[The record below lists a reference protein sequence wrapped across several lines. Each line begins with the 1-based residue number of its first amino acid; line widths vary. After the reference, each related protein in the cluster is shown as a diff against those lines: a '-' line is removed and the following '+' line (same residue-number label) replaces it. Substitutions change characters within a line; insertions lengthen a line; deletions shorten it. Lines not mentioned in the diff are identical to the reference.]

1 MKELDIGRVIN
12 LAKNRKYEITVACF
26 DVVENLPLLDVPRS
40 MKGRKRAV
48 QALSL
53 LSDGEVQYGYN
64 ETKAPQKSEPIEK

>member
-12 LAKNRKYEITVACF
+12 LAKNRKYEITVASF

-53 LSDGEVQYGYN
+53 LSDGGVQYGYN
-64 ETKAPQKSEPIEK
+64 ESKAPQESEPIE